1 MQIWLKSISKENKRV
16 PALSYFDKTMDKM
29 KRNKE
34 RATFAVFVHDL
45 LTPLFTP
52 NLFCHKLDVIYT
64 KREQSLSLFFSLSL
78 SLSLYHSIKVYTQLN
93 SLFVDI
99 LTLKDIEDLQQ

>member
-34 RATFAVFVHDL
+34 RATFAVFVLDL

-52 NLFCHKLDVIYT
+52 NLFCHKLDIVHT
-64 KREQSLSLFFSLSL
+64 KRDLFFS
-78 SLSLYHSIKVYTQLN
+78 IIQ
-93 SLFVDI
+93 
-99 LTLKDIEDLQQ
+99 